1 VSSENKDYWDRNI
14 SEWGKFYLGTS
25 HSNESLY
32 GPKLFVKVYRSSI
45 GRHEAKLMNKRFN
58 ETINLLD
65 SMVKP
70 GVIVADIGCGTGI
83 FTVEILRRGGTVIAV
98 DISESSLSAT
108 REAIERLVPT
118 AMDRVSYLQGD
129 VEDLRLM
136 KCDLILAVGVA
147 PYLKD
152 IVGFVRSS
160 LKQSDAIYI
169 SLLDRRHWA
178 NKIRRY
184 IPQLNVRRLQMADL
198 AACED
203 AYREVGFKLES
214 RVKLGTGVLDF
225 VLRNRS

>member
-1 VSSENKDYWDRNI
+1 
-14 SEWGKFYLGTS
+14 
-25 HSNESLY
+25 
-32 GPKLFVKVYRSSI
+32 
-45 GRHEAKLMNKRFN
+45 
-58 ETINLLD
+58 
-65 SMVKP
+65 
-70 GVIVADIGCGTGI
+70 
-83 FTVEILRRGGTVIAV
+83 VEILRRGGTVIAV